1 MERYT
6 VNVSRE
12 GETITVTMEQGVADG
27 FVGRGAD
34 VASALE
40 DLARQL
46 RDEPG
51 KQVGQ
56 NESASGKRIRAV

>member
-12 GETITVTMEQGVADG
+12 GQTITVTMEEGVADG
-27 FVGRGAD
+27 FVGRGSD
-34 VASALE
+34 VAAALE

-46 RDEPG
+46 RDAPNTHFEQKESGPG
-51 KQVGQ
+51 K
-56 NESASGKRIRAV
+56 RLRAV